1 MLEALSEIEK
11 KIGEF
16 QCILPV
22 AESLDFDEV
31 LRKASSSPVHVAVVP
46 EQFLESVRASDAA
59 VIASGTASLQ
69 TGLALKPFVIVYRV
83 SPLTYMIARLLA
95 ETKYIG
101 MVNVLADKEIVPE
114 LLQNKFT
121 VSSITDYAVRLL
133 QDNDYRGTMIDEL
146 KKIGHQL
153 GEPGA
158 YRRSAKCIEDFI
170 N

>member
-1 MLEALSEIEK
+1 M
-11 KIGEF
+11 
-16 QCILPV
+16 
-22 AESLDFDEV
+22 
-31 LRKASSSPVHVAVVP
+31 AVVP

-83 SPLTYMIARLLA
+83 SPLTYIIAKFLA

-114 LLQNKFT
+114 LLLNKFT
-121 VSSITDYAVRLL
+121 VANITDHAVRLL
-133 QDNDYRGTMIDEL
+133 QDNDYRGTMINDL
-146 KKIGHQL
+146 KKIGYQL

-158 YRRSAKCIEDFI
+158 YKRSAKCIEDFI
-170 N
+170 K